1 MLINM
6 EKALVLGKLSH
17 RVPREIINKISGIE
31 GVNDASLIFGP
42 YDFYALAIT
51 EKKAT
56 LSRIILQIRDL
67 EGVLD
72 TLTCYAVDFSEIRP
86 EPRGPHAE

>member
-1 MLINM
+1 M

-17 RVPREIINKISGIE
+17 RVPRDIIDNIKKIKE
-31 GVNDASLIFGP
+31 VNDASFIFGP

-51 EKKAT
+51 EEKKT
-56 LSRIILQIRDL
+56 LSEIILKIRDF

-86 EPRGPHAE
+86 EPRGSHTE